1 MAAFNEPKSRRA
13 SWHVREA
20 FANIL
25 HPRDGMKIVYAT
37 DNYWP
42 RVSGIA
48 VSIDAYT
55 KELSRLGHEVYLL
68 APDYPGAKA
77 YDNETGNKNVYR
89 FPSMKLFFSRED
101 RLVSP
106 LQKRA
111 IFGIIET
118 IKPDIIHAQ
127 TEFSMGIFSCQYA
140 EKNNIPLI
148 VSAHTLWEEYSS
160 YVSFIPKFL
169 LKKIGAILL
178 GFHRKYGDL
187 VVTPSVAM
195 KAVLRSYHVEK
206 TIRVIPTG
214 VALDDFHC
222 ITENEKRELHEL
234 IDTDVNLQNR
244 SVLLYVGR
252 IGAEKN
258 IAFLIDVVGKIAPLI
273 PGVVLLIVGDGPHR
287 AELETVVRERNLAQH
302 VVFAGYVLR
311 EKLVDIYARSDVFVF
326 ASKTETQGLVIVESL
341 RCGTPVVALGAMGIT
356 DVMASN
362 IGGFMVGDDLEEFCK
377 KTMLLL
383 QDRSVHERKSKEA
396 IEHSGEWTIE
406 TTGLEM
412 QSIYESVL

>member
-1 MAAFNEPKSRRA
+1 
-13 SWHVREA
+13 
-20 FANIL
+20 
-25 HPRDGMKIVYAT
+25 MKIVYAT

-55 KELSRLGHEVYLL
+55 KELSRLGHEIFIL
-68 APDYPGAKA
+68 APNYPGAKD
-77 YDNETGNKNVYR
+77 YDHEIGNENVYR

-106 LQKRA
+106 MQKRM
-111 IFGIIET
+111 IFRIIET
-118 IKPDIIHAQ
+118 IKPNIVHAQ
-127 TEFSMGIFSCQYA
+127 TEFSMGVFSCQYA

-148 VSAHTLWEEYSS
+148 VSAHTLWEEYAS

-169 LKKIGAILL
+169 LNKIGAGLL
-178 GFHRKYGDL
+178 GFHNRYGDL
-187 VVTPSVAM
+187 IVTPSAAM
-195 KAVLRSYHVEK
+195 KSVLRSYHVEK
-206 TIRVIPTG
+206 PIRVIPTG
-214 VALDDFHC
+214 VAPDDFHC
-222 ITENEKRELHEL
+222 VTENGKRELQEL
-234 IDTDVNLQNR
+234 IDTDVSLKNR
-244 SVLLYVGR
+244 RVLLYVGR

-258 IAFLIDVVGKIAPLI
+258 IGFLIDVVRKIVPII

-287 AELETVVRERNLAQH
+287 AELEKIVRERNLAQH
-302 VVFAGYVLR
+302 VVFAGYIRR
-311 EKLVDIYARSDVFVF
+311 EKLIDIYARSDVFVF

-356 DVMASN
+356 DIMASN
-362 IGGFMVGDDLEEFCK
+362 IGGFMVGDDLEEFCE

-383 QDRSVHERKSKEA
+383 QDRLVHEQKSNEA
-396 IEHSGEWTIE
+396 IAYSREWAIE
-406 TTGLEM
+406 RTGMEM